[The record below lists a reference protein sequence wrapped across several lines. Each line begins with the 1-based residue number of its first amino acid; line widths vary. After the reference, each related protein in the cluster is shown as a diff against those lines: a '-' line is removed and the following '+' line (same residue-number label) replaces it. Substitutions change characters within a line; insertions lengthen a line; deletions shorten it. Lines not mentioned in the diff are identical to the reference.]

1 MNAKRAT
8 RTNLALQQA
17 REELAHTFVLS
28 DPSSKN
34 VLVEG
39 RVMLGVNGEGAA
51 DGAASDSRL
60 PLPVSRTC
68 FACGT
73 DNDLGLR
80 ARLGFDD
87 DTVGATWEPR
97 PPFRRADGTLAPAAL
112 TTLLDE
118 AAFWLGA
125 LATGESGMTTELR
138 VSLHR
143 PAPFGAVITVIC
155 FFLQVPIYLCPVFGT
170 AVGYLGGRFWLGRKR
185 KKHQNA
191 YLDELPNAVE
201 AIVRGV
207 KSGLPLNDS
216 MRLVSKEAKEP
227 IKSEFARVI
236 DQQALGK
243 STTEAIQ
250 MLFERMPLP
259 EVNFFVVVISVQQQ
273 AGGNLSEALGN
284 LSKVLRN
291 RKKMKQKIKAMSS
304 EAKASAGIIGSLPFI
319 VAILV
324 TLTTPSYMVP
334 LFTTQI
340 GLIWLGIAVILMSIG
355 GFMMNRMIQFDF

>member
-1 MNAKRAT
+1 MS
-8 RTNLALQQA
+8 L
-17 REELAHTFVLS
+17 
-28 DPSSKN
+28 
-34 VLVEG
+34 LVY
-39 RVMLGVNGEGAA
+39 VILGM
-51 DGAASDSRL
+51 
-60 PLPVSRTC
+60 
-68 FACGT
+68 
-73 DNDLGLR
+73 
-80 ARLGFDD
+80 
-87 DTVGATWEPR
+87 VG
-97 PPFRRADGTLAPAAL
+97 
-112 TTLLDE
+112 
-118 AAFWLGA
+118 LGA
-125 LATGESGMTTELR
+125 LAMAFVPSMLGSSRADKRMKALQGDIQANRRNAETVRTREDRRKQIQQTLR
-138 VSLHR
+138 VQNEALGKAKR
-143 PAPFGAVITVIC
+143 RVPLQDQIYQAGMKIKARNWITNLVIIGAVVTLLC
-155 FFLQVPIYLCPVFGT
+155 FFLQVPIYLCPVFGV
-170 AVGYLGGRFWLGRKR
+170 AVGYLGGRFWLGRRR

-216 MRLVSKEAKEP
+216 MRLVAKEAKEP

-236 DQQALGK
+236 DQQSLGK

>member
-1 MNAKRAT
+1 MS
-8 RTNLALQQA
+8 LL
-17 REELAHTFVLS
+17 LYVVL
-28 DPSSKN
+28 
-34 VLVEG
+34 G
-39 RVMLGVNGEGAA
+39 
-51 DGAASDSRL
+51 
-60 PLPVSRTC
+60 
-68 FACGT
+68 
-73 DNDLGLR
+73 
-80 ARLGFDD
+80 
-87 DTVGATWEPR
+87 TVG
-97 PPFRRADGTLAPAAL
+97 
-112 TTLLDE
+112 
-118 AAFWLGA
+118 LGA
-125 LATGESGMTTELR
+125 LALAFVPSLIGSSRADKRMKALQGDIQANRRAAETVRTREDRRKQIQQTLR
-138 VSLHR
+138 VQNETLGKAKRRVPLQDQIYQAGMKIKARSWITNLVIV
-143 PAPFGAVITVIC
+143 GAVITVIC